1 MELTDIKALVLS
13 ADQQAQHYES
23 ARDGGA
29 FTRWQ
34 ETRRISYTAD
44 DRHVR
49 GWHFV
54 IDRFAKKEFDPVAAA
69 IEQVLT
75 DSPGV
80 AYAYSVDYE
89 SDTGYIH
96 HIFDC
101 EGM

>member
-13 ADQQAQHYES
+13 ADPQAQHYES
-23 ARDGGA
+23 ARDGRA

-44 DRHVR
+44 DRHVC
-49 GWHFV
+49 GWHFA
-54 IDRFAKKEFDPVAAA
+54 IDRFAKDEFDAVASA
-69 IEQVLT
+69 IEQALT
-75 DSPGV
+75 DAPGV
-80 AYAYSVDYE
+80 AYSYTVDYE

-101 EGM
+101 DGM